1 MATFV
6 TLYKFTGAIKG
17 GGPERFKKFTACV
30 EAEGGKI
37 LKFYGLMG
45 DYDVITL
52 CDYPSMRAAMKGAAA
67 IGNLISARTTTM
79 PALEQD
85 DFLQLLAELG

>member
-6 TLYKFTGAIKG
+6 TLYKFTGAVKG
-17 GGPERFKKFTACV
+17 GGPERFKDFTALV

-37 LKFYGLMG
+37 LRFHGLLG
-45 DYDVITL
+45 PYDVITV
-52 CDYPSMRAAMKGAAA
+52 CEFPGTRAAMKAAA
-67 IGNLISARTTTM
+67 AVGNLISARPLTL

-85 DFLQLLAELG
+85 DFLKLLTEL